1 MMFFQLS
8 VHGLTCNIVLIQHH
22 ESCCL
27 DQRFIR
33 IELFLIFQILLCTD
47 KGILDFQKRLKI
59 ISPKLLRPS
68 DESQIDFFL
77 IQKLQRLI
85 SRLAGGCDTYMRKT
99 CNISFP
105 GGRADYI
112 SGKSR
117 TGAQTQLWNVPGTVM
132 ANGIFSFIQR
142 VKELLLLF
150 QKESFTVRGQS

>member
-85 SRLAGGCDTYMRKT
+85 SRLAGNCDTYMRKT
-99 CNISFP
+99 CDIVFQV
-105 GGRADYI
+105 GEQYI

-132 ANGIFSFIQR
+132 ANGIFSFIQ
-142 VKELLLLF
+142 K
-150 QKESFTVRGQS
+150 